1 MDQYYK
7 SHIEITLTLCQNIS
21 KNALTLCRNTIKNA
35 LTLCIYKGRIYPIEV
50 KSGSTGRLRSLHSYI
65 DNSDCTCA
73 IRLYS
78 GKFSIDELKTPI
90 VNGIGGKKFR
100 LLNLPL
106 YCTAKINEYI
116 DEFL

>member
-1 MDQYYK
+1 MCK
-7 SHIEITLTLCQNIS
+7 IIS
-21 KNALTLCRNTIKNA
+21 KDA

-65 DNSDCTCA
+65 DNSDCICA

-78 GKFSIDELKTPI
+78 GKFSIDELTTPL
-90 VNGIGGKKFR
+90 VNGTGGKKFK